1 MTSGL
6 LVTGFGAFRDIGE
19 NPSAWLAERMGG
31 TVLEVGYSDVDAF
44 LDGLDSESFDA
55 WLMIGVHAGA
65 ERMHLETVAKNSCGP
80 GEDVHGVIAGPGRID
95 PAQPPQLAGTMFDGS
110 FESDSAVLT
119 VDAGGYLCNYL
130 FFRGLSRFP
139 EKRIGFLH
147 VPRPEVMNLK
157 AQLAEAHR
165 IVASL

>member
-6 LVTGFGAFRDIGE
+6 LVTGFGAFRDIDE

-31 TVLEVGYSDVDAF
+31 TVLAVGYADVDAF
-44 LDGLDSESFDA
+44 LDGLDPDTFDA
-55 WLMIGVHAGA
+55 WLMIGVHGA
-65 ERMHLETVAKNSCGP
+65 AQRMHLETVAKNSCGP

-95 PAQPPQLAGTMFDGS
+95 PLHPPQLAGTMFDKS
-110 FESDSAVLT
+110 FESDRAVLT

-147 VPRPEVMNLK
+147 VPRPEVMDLE
-157 AQLAEAHR
+157 AQLNEVRR